1 MELIKLNG
9 YGKIEMSSR
18 DIAEYFDKRHSD
30 VMRDIR
36 SEIKKSEMS
45 EEKAESF
52 FALCF
57 YKSHGRKRKQYR
69 LSKKGILQI
78 TARYDAK
85 TRMLLIEKIESL
97 ENQNNSNKK
106 LLVATQNLLKVVGDH
121 DDQIKNL
128 DYKIESQITIDHGE
142 QRKIKNAVNRR
153 VIERMKGKESK
164 AYQNSSLRGLYYAS
178 IYRMI
183 YETFGVSSYR
193 DVKRKDFKDC
203 ITLINAWIE
212 PAKIKSKVS

>member
-1 MELIKLNG
+1 LQELIKINNG
-9 YGKIEMSSR
+9 QIEMTSR
-18 DIAEYFDKRHSD
+18 NIAEYFNKRHSD
-30 VMRDIR
+30 VLRDIR
-36 SEIKKSEMS
+36 DEADKCEINLKEYN
-45 EEKAESF
+45 AF

-57 YKSHGRKRKQYR
+57 YKVNNRNRKQY
-69 LSKKGILQI
+69 LLTKKGIILI
-78 TARYDAK
+78 SARYDSKIRLA
-85 TRMLLIEKIESL
+85 LIEKIESL

-106 LLVATQNLLKVVGDH
+106 LIMATQNLLKVVGDH
-121 DDQIKNL
+121 DDQIKTL

-153 VIERMKGKESK
+153 VLERMKGKESR
-164 AYQNSSLRGLYYAS
+164 AYQNKSLRGLYYAS

-203 ITLINAWIE
+203 ITLIRAWIE